1 MQEIVKRIDELIR
14 ICTSY
19 VGSGDYAKIIFEIK
33 DLIVE
38 LFGSNS
44 IYLNQFNAVVKSD
57 KCFDEKAKFIT
68 GILSGVKNSLKLSFN
83 EKRYQVFIS
92 STYQDL
98 KEYRKTVSDEIV
110 FRGHVAAGMEDFT
123 ACGEDL
129 ETYIKRVIDESDY
142 YILIIGQ
149 RWGTVLPNNNNM
161 SYTMMEYNYA
171 KSKGMRIIPMIYNGT
186 KELEG
191 NDLEFNKTKLDK
203 FISEISKT
211 VPQYFKTENE
221 LIRKVTKALDNEI
234 KNHPQRGWIRL

>member
-1 MQEIVKRIDELIR
+1 MQEILKRIDRLID
-14 ICTSY
+14 ICKYY
-19 VGSGDYAKIIFEIK
+19 VDETDHSQIVFEIQ
-33 DLIVE
+33 DLIYE
-38 LFGSNS
+38 LYGINS
-44 IYLNQFNAVVKSD
+44 IYATQFGMVAKSNNTNNQKSN
-57 KCFDEKAKFIT
+57 FYV
-68 GILSGVKNSLKLSFN
+68 GILNAIKNSLKLSMN
-83 EKRYQVFIS
+83 KKRYQVFIS

-98 KEYRKTVSDEIV
+98 KEYRKAVSDEIV

-129 ETYIKRVIDESDY
+129 ETYIKKVIDESDY

-149 RWGTVLPNNNNM
+149 RWGTAVPNDEST
-161 SYTMMEYNYA
+161 SYTMMEYKYA

-221 LIRKVTKALDNEI
+221 LIKKVTKALDNEI

>member
-1 MQEIVKRIDELIR
+1 MQEILKRIDVLIGT
-14 ICTSY
+14 CEEY
-19 VGSGDYAKIIFEIK
+19 VLEETYAKILYEIK
-33 DLIVE
+33 DLLIE
-38 LFGSNS
+38 LYGSNNLYIS
-44 IYLNQFNAVVKSD
+44 QFDAIHESNNSYD
-57 KCFDEKAKFIT
+57 RSAKYYV
-68 GILSGVKNSLKLSFN
+68 GILNAVKNSLKLSMSK
-83 EKRYQVFIS
+83 KRYQVFIS

-98 KEYRKTVSDEIV
+98 KEYRKAVSDEIV

-129 ETYIKRVIDESDY
+129 EIYIKKVIDESDY

-149 RWGTVLPNNNNM
+149 RWGTAVPNDGST
-161 SYTMMEYNYA
+161 SYTMMEYEYA
-171 KSKGMRIIPMIYNGT
+171 KSKGMRIIPMIYNGD
-186 KELEG
+186 KELER

-203 FISEISKT
+203 FISKISKT